1 MAEGKRMEKVDMS
14 KEFAKLSEAD
24 KYFVRKLEQMNR
36 DRAKDMKHLRRK
48 NWFTALAIGTGVLS
62 ICILFTSQG
71 HSLTYVHT
79 GIVEFMSQFLFCTFH
94 FQAMRVSFEQY
105 FEGGQ

>member
-1 MAEGKRMEKVDMS
+1 MEKVNMD
-14 KEFAKLSEAD
+14 KEFTKLSEAD

-62 ICILFTSQG
+62 ICILSEVKDTYRQLVCQIYCIIFTLPRITWQNLLYNSM
-71 HSLTYVHT
+71 
-79 GIVEFMSQFLFCTFH
+79 E
-94 FQAMRVSFEQY
+94 
-105 FEGGQ
+105 EGMTQ